1 MRKVLLLIIFSLFFI
16 ISIENDIMTNIN
28 YRVLDESDGGSEE
41 EEEGNQ
47 GNHTETNPEET
58 KLISDISNV
67 PSTRPTLL
75 GIGKIYEPKDKED
88 KKLEF
93 TIYFKKVAN
102 GIEKSVFQDYLYFIL
117 VYKKNLRNLEEY
129 THIIKAILKKDTLSK
144 DIIEYQVNGTLDQNY
159 DYFDIKP
166 FFQFANTNLDLDN
179 EETKKNIQE
188 NLEKEVPDVY
198 IAQNVE
204 FKSIKPSEYKQT
216 FNQDNFIFFEVYEIK
231 NFDFLSFKIKGSFN
245 KNIELNNNTLIF
257 NYNDYDNGYGQFVG
271 TIEKINNQNNNYT
284 ISFKFEESV
293 NADLNEGCFANVSSK
308 DIIEKN
314 RRLEDNN
321 DYKQIYLIET
331 TEHLLRL
338 EKSSPVINNFGHK
351 VASSSGLSG
360 GTIAGIVIACVIV
373 LIAVALA
380 IIYFNKPSIKPPEIN
395 ALEYY
400 NSSIINTDH
409 FNSSVQVIQE

>member
-16 ISIENDIMTNIN
+16 ISIENDLMTKIN

-41 EEEGNQ
+41 EEEGNP

-58 KLISDISNV
+58 KLISDILNV

-129 THIIKAILKKDTLSK
+129 THIIKAILKKDTISK

-166 FFQFANTNLDLDN
+166 YFQFANTNLDLDN

-231 NFDFLSFKIKGSFN
+231 NFDYLSFKIKGSFN

-271 TIEKINNQNNNYT
+271 TVEKINNQNNNYT

-321 DYKQIYLIET
+321 NYKQIYLIET

-360 GTIAGIVIACVIV
+360 GAIAGIVIACVIV